1 MEMNGYKSNGRP
13 KQQHHNEVSRLA
25 SKGTFFQLA
34 TKSISVH
41 NHSGKEEPTIA
52 DNMHIS
58 WKNRKLALPFT
69 LFVLQEDKNLECTKI
84 RTVKAWKWSWFESI
98 SCVLTW
104 EYTRKKNK
112 NKTTNIQRMIKQHLQ
127 TELPAI
133 LATTNH
139 KNSGKLRVT
148 MITENAILR
157 RYIFFLW
164 GRVQSSRNCCLV
176 YWHLYYRGLQGGT
189 KQMCKL
195 VQNPCSLAPEERAN
209 VCSGHACQTGI
220 QKYEVEEETDPN
232 VTKEEVAGE

>member
-1 MEMNGYKSNGRP
+1 MEEQKTSPPIYSVRASRGQKFRVHKDQNCEGL
-13 KQQHHNEVSRLA
+13 EVEL
-25 SKGTFFQLA
+25 
-34 TKSISVH
+34 IWIH
-41 NHSGKEEPTIA
+41 
-52 DNMHIS
+52 
-58 WKNRKLALPFT
+58 KLCA
-69 LFVLQEDKNLECTKI
+69 NLRIHTQ
-84 RTVKAWKWSWFESI
+84 
-98 SCVLTW
+98 
-104 EYTRKKNK
+104 KKTT
-112 NKTTNIQRMIKQHLQ
+112 TTNIQRMIKQHLQ